1 MKKTLG
7 KIVVLAGIASAGI
20 LGSQFAQADYAKD
33 GNQGQ
38 ARCCQE
44 GGHQHRH
51 HGGQKEGRH
60 CGCRDGHHDFA
71 KIAERL
77 GLSAEQKVKVK
88 EIFEKKRQEAQPL
101 RKELM
106 TAKRDLRGLSMAE
119 KTDEAAIRAQ
129 AAKLAGIEADM
140 AINRAR
146 VNGQIRAILNPEQ
159 LEKFRTLHKEQ
170 CLKFDERKEQP

>member
-20 LGSQFAQADYAKD
+20 LGSQVAQADYVKD
-33 GNQGQ
+33 GNQSQ
-38 ARCCQE
+38 AKCCQD
-44 GGHQHRH
+44 GYRHHRH
-51 HGGQKEGRH
+51 HGGDREGRH
-60 CGCRDGHHDFA
+60 CGCREGHHGFA
-71 KIAERL
+71 NIAEKL

-88 EIFEKKRQEAQPL
+88 EIFEKNRQEAQPL

-106 TAKRDLRGLSMAE
+106 AAKRDLRGLSLAE

-140 AINRAR
+140 AIHRAR
-146 VNGQIRAILNPEQ
+146 VSSQIRAILTPEQ
-159 LEKFRTLHKEQ
+159 QDKFRSLHREQ
-170 CLKFDERKEQP
+170 CLNSDERKEQQ

>member
-1 MKKTLG
+1 LRKFVL
-7 KIVVLAGIASAGI
+7 LAGIASAGI
-20 LGSQFAQADYAKD
+20 LGSQVAQADYVKD
-33 GNQGQ
+33 GNQAQ
-38 ARCCQE
+38 AKCCQE
-44 GGHQHRH
+44 GGHHHRH

-71 KIAERL
+71 RIGERL
-77 GLSAEQKVKVK
+77 GLSAEQKGKVK
-88 EIFEKKRQEAQPL
+88 EIFEKNRQEAQPL

-140 AINRAR
+140 AIHRAKMS
-146 VNGQIRAILNPEQ
+146 GQIRAILTPEQ
-159 LEKFRTLHKEQ
+159 QEKFRTLHREQ

>member
-7 KIVVLAGIASAGI
+7 KIVLLAGIASAGI
-20 LGSQFAQADYAKD
+20 LGSQVAQADYVKD
-33 GNQGQ
+33 GNQVQ
-38 ARCCQE
+38 AKCDNQ
-44 GGHQHRH
+44 GDHKHRH
-51 HGGQKEGRH
+51 HGDHKEGRH

-71 KIAERL
+71 KIGERL
-77 GLSAEQKVKVK
+77 GLSAEQKGKVK
-88 EIFEKKRQEAQPL
+88 EIFEKNRQEAQPL

-140 AINRAR
+140 AIHRAR
-146 VNGQIRAILNPEQ
+146 VSGEIRAILTPEQ
-159 LEKFRTLHKEQ
+159 QEKFRALHKEQ
-170 CLKFDERKEQP
+170 LLKSNERKEQP